1 MIKFNKQHIKRFM
14 NWYMDA
20 SELSYRVVA
29 RGNKEYIKSIAKRP
43 KFKDLH
49 LNRKIREMEEL
60 YDRVEA
66 IASAIFRLAYY
77 YTPVKTGKLR
87 SRLEIK
93 RINAGHYK
101 VFYNMD
107 DNDVYQIYVH
117 EKLENYHERPTRA
130 KFLEDAAVEIINKYV
145 LTDEYSREMINVNF
159 GFEPLG
165 VDVYMEMFVRGTD
178 RLNNTVPLYKADNE
192 FVSFRK
198 DVKDRLDYIEAKE
211 EAKRRAKEEA
221 DDVDWEDDEDEEYSD
236 DEAAANLI
244 ALMATGG
251 LDTYGTI

>member
-1 MIKFNKQHIKRFM
+1 MSIKFNKQHIKRFM
-14 NWYMDA
+14 NWYMGA
-20 SELSYRVVA
+20 SELSYRIVA
-29 RGNKEYIKSIAKRP
+29 RGNKEYIKSLAKRP

-60 YDRVEA
+60 YNRIEA

-93 RINAGHYK
+93 RINAGHYR

-107 DNDVYQIYVH
+107 ENDVYQIYVH

-130 KFLEDAAVEIINKYV
+130 KFLEDAAVEIINKYI

-165 VDVYMEMFVRGTD
+165 VDVYMEMFVKGTD
-178 RLNNTVPLYKADNE
+178 RLNGTVPLYKADNE
-192 FVSFRK
+192 FVSFRE
-198 DVKDRLDYIEAKE
+198 DVRNRLAEIEAE
-211 EAKRRAKEEA
+211 DEI
-221 DDVDWEDDEDEEYSD
+221 DWEDDDEEEYSE
-236 DEAAANLI
+236 DEAANNLI

-251 LDTYGTI
+251 LDKYGTI